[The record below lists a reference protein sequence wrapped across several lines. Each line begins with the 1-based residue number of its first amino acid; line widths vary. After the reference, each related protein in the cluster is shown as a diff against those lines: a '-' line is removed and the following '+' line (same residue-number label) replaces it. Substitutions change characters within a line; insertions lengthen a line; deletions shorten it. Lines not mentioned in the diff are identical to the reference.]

1 MAISRI
7 SEIIQY
13 LGRRALPR
21 DGAGPTDGQLLDDF
35 LSRHDESAIASIVA
49 RHGPMVWGVCRR
61 TLRNYQDAEDA
72 FQATFLVLLRKAASI
87 VPKEKLAD
95 WLYGVANQTALKARS
110 TAAKKRLREMQ
121 VVAMPEPIGE
131 AERSHDLRD
140 FLDQELSRLPYKYR
154 VVILLCDLQGRTRK
168 EAARQIGV
176 PEGTVAG
183 RLARAR
189 AMLARGLTRQGLS
202 LSGAALASVF
212 GEEAAAALMPGAL
225 ANSTISIAA
234 LVAAGNGTAGMVSVN
249 IAALTNK
256 VLKAMLMTKLTTAAG
271 LLLLAALGIGLYL
284 ALDSRLPPR
293 PVQAAATEPQDQSS
307 AVMAP
312 IPLVTLQQA
321 PSNLYRAG
329 AGDILAIQIG
339 DVLGKPNEQPPLHHG
354 ASVTMGYPIQVR
366 DDGTINL
373 PLIEPLKIAPRF
385 GDKEFV
391 PASGQPMRPGLTIGE
406 ITELIRDAYTKAPAT
421 KVPILKHGTER
432 ISVALLDLRQYR
444 VLVLR
449 EDGAKADAST
459 AATRRA
465 AAGHALNLPRGE
477 NDVLNALTLTGGTPN
492 SDATIVVYK
501 HNREKVGAG
510 ANVAHIVRIPLCYK
524 TGEPLG
530 FNPNDV
536 ILDNGDIVYVEMRSS
551 EAGDRKAA
559 PSPQPA
565 TPLPKN

>member
-1 MAISRI
+1 MAITRI
-7 SEIIQY
+7 SEIIQS

-61 TLRNYQDAEDA
+61 TLRNHQDAEDA

-110 TAAKKRLREMQ
+110 TAAKRRLREMQ

-131 AERSHDLRD
+131 AERSHELRD
-140 FLDQELSRLPYKYR
+140 FLDQELRRLPFKYR

-202 LSGAALASVF
+202 LSGAALASVLA
-212 GEEAAAALMPGAL
+212 EEAAAALMPGAL
-225 ANSTISIAA
+225 ANSTISMAA

-249 IAALTNK
+249 IDALTNK
-256 VLKAMLMTKLTTAAG
+256 VLKAMLMTKLTMAAG

-293 PVQAAATEPQDQSS
+293 QVQAAATEPQDQSS
-307 AVMAP
+307 AAMAP
-312 IPLVTLQQA
+312 IPLASLQQPA
-321 PSNLYRAG
+321 TLYHAS
-329 AGDILAIQIG
+329 AGDVLAIQIEN
-339 DVLGKPNEQPPLHHG
+339 VLGRPNEQLPVLRG
-354 ASVTMGYPIQVR
+354 ASVTIGYPIQVR

-373 PLIEPLKIAPRF
+373 PLVGPLKIAPRF

-391 PASGQPMRPGLTIGE
+391 PASGQPMRPGLTISE
-406 ITELIRDAYTKAPAT
+406 ITESIRDAYTKAPA
-421 KVPILKHGTER
+421 KKAPILVPGTER
-432 ISVALLDLRQYR
+432 LSVALLDLRQYH

-449 EDGAKADAST
+449 EDQAKADASNVT
-459 AATRRA
+459 TRRA

-477 NDVLNALTLTGGTPN
+477 NDVLHALALTGGTP
-492 SDATIVVYK
+492 SADATIVVHK

-510 ANVAHIVRIPLCYK
+510 ENAALIVRIPLCHK

-530 FNPNDV
+530 FTPADV
-536 ILDNGDIVYVEMRSS
+536 ILDNGDIVYVEMHSS

-565 TPLPKN
+565 PPLRKS